1 VFFFFCTFSWFDR
14 LSLVDRMAVQYKP
27 GPQAC
32 YLVGKMAESE
42 KVLLKVVSK
51 LSEKIDGYDKR
62 FALLGSVISKVQSH
76 MDLAMCSIQVL

>member
-1 VFFFFCTFSWFDR
+1 
-14 LSLVDRMAVQYKP
+14 
-27 GPQAC
+27 
-32 YLVGKMAESE
+32 MAESE